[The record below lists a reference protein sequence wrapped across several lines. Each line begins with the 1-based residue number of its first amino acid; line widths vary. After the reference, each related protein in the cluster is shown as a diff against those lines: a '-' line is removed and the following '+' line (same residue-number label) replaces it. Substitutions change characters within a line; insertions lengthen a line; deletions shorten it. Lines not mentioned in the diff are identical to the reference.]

1 MDYKHPEYWSKEK
14 HYGIHGQCG
23 QSCPC
28 CRAEVGDTFGACPI
42 CIITFN
48 ESIQRVNDLDNK
60 FDNKCENNCC
70 KRKRKRRTN
79 KNNEENSKKLRK

>member
-1 MDYKHPEYWSKEK
+1 MDYKHPEYWTKEK

-42 CIITFN
+42 CIIKFN
-48 ESIQRVNDLDNK
+48 SNIQMVNEI
-60 FDNKCENNCC
+60 DNKCDNECC
-70 KRKRKRRTN
+70 KKKRKFTN
-79 KNNEENSKKLRK
+79 NKEENSKKKRK

>member
-1 MDYKHPEYWSKEK
+1 MDYKHPEYWTKEK

-42 CIITFN
+42 CILRFN
-48 ESIQRVNDLDNK
+48 ESIQMVNDI
-60 FDNKCENNCC
+60 DNKCNNKCC
-70 KRKRKRRTN
+70 KKKRKFT
-79 KNNEENSKKLRK
+79 KNNGSNSKKQRK

>member
-1 MDYKHPEYWSKEK
+1 MDYKHPEYWTKEK

-48 ESIQRVNDLDNK
+48 ESIQMVNEI
-60 FDNKCENNCC
+60 DNKCDHGCC
-70 KRKRKRRTN
+70 KRKSTKD
-79 KNNEENSKKLRK
+79 NENNSKKNKKK

>member
-1 MDYKHPEYWSKEK
+1 MDYKHPEYWTKEK

-48 ESIQRVNDLDNK
+48 ESIQMVNEI
-60 FDNKCENNCC
+60 DNKCDNKCDNHCC
-70 KRKRKRRTN
+70 KRKRKFTN
-79 KNNEENSKKLRK
+79 SKEENSKKKRK